1 MCAAVDNEFF
11 GCYLLESQSPT
22 SKTLSYIGF
31 TVNPCRRFRQH
42 NGLVRGGAHKTK
54 SGRPWEM
61 VMIVYGFPDNRS
73 ALSFEWHWQH
83 PEQSK
88 AMRDRMHT
96 LDIGKPVQRGGFG
109 SRMSATAQI
118 RIAMELIRL
127 DDFRSFPLQ
136 IGLLHNRW
144 EQHIIRCPCPPPH
157 VIVEIVALKS
167 FEGFTKLDE
176 NDEIE
181 IL

>member
-1 MCAAVDNEFF
+1 MDWSEEGLTKQLRSGSLPIIALFF
-11 GCYLLESQSPT
+11 VVSGSVLVSQ
-22 SKTLSYIGF
+22 
-31 TVNPCRRFRQH
+31 
-42 NGLVRGGAHKTK
+42 K